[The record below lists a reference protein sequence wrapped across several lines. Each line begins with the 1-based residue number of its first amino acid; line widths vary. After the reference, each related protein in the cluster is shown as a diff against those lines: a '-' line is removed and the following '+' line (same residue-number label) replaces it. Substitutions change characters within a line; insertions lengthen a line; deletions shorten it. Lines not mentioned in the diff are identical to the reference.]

1 MYYKTFLAFFLVL
14 SFYSWSQEY
23 EIKSQYVEID
33 TESNQVVYEGDVQ
46 FISKQVNFSSSKLL
60 VDQEQEKF
68 IAEGNPIKISYIAD
82 GIEVFGTSIK
92 LELAENLLSLSGN
105 VQLLTN
111 NNKIASD
118 SIIIKLKK
126 YIHDHQ

>member
-14 SFYSWSQEY
+14 SFNTWSQEY
-23 EIKSQYVEID
+23 EIKSKYVEID

-68 IAEGNPIKISYIAD
+68 IAEGNPIKISYISD
-82 GIEVFGTSIK
+82 GKEVFGTSIK

-105 VQLLTN
+105 VQLVTN

-118 SIIIKLKK
+118 SIVIKLKN
-126 YIHDHQ
+126 D

>member
-23 EIKSQYVEID
+23 EIKSKYVEID

-82 GIEVFGTSIK
+82 GKEVFGTSIK

-118 SIIIKLKK
+118 SVVIKLKN
-126 YIHDHQ
+126 D

>member
-23 EIKSQYVEID
+23 EIKSKYVEID

-60 VDQEQEKF
+60 VDQKQEKF
-68 IAEGNPIKISYIAD
+68 IADGNPIKISYIAD
-82 GIEVFGTSIK
+82 GKEVCGTSIK
-92 LELAENLLSLSGN
+92 VELAENLL
-105 VQLLTN
+105 
-111 NNKIASD
+111 
-118 SIIIKLKK
+118 
-126 YIHDHQ
+126 

>member
-23 EIKSQYVEID
+23 EIKSKYVEID

-82 GIEVFGTSIK
+82 GQEVFGTSIK
-92 LELAENLLSLSGN
+92 LELTENLLSLSGN

-118 SIIIKLKK
+118 SIVIKLKN
-126 YIHDHQ
+126 D